1 MVSMKQIAEKCGVSV
16 ASVSKALNDHKD
28 IGENTKARIRQTAA
42 ELGYYPNAAARTLK
56 TNRSYN
62 IGVLFA
68 DAANSGLTHDYFSA
82 VLESF
87 KTEAESRGYDIT
99 FLNTHTGTRSYLET
113 CRQRSMDGVVIAC
126 IDFERPEV
134 KELMQSQIPV
144 ITIDYHSDS
153 CSSVIS
159 ENKEGMQALTN
170 YIISKGHRQIAYI
183 HGDTNSPVTHTR
195 LEAFRNSLQAH
206 NLTVNEDYIL
216 PSAYLNL
223 NTAAECTR
231 KLLSLP
237 VPPSCILYPDD
248 TALLGGLHVIHET
261 GLKIP
266 QDISI
271 AGYDGLRVSRYVSPQ
286 LTTVH
291 QNTERIGLEAAVQ
304 LIRQIENVESY
315 MPCHLLVNA
324 ELVVGDS
331 VGEHKSASI
340 EAIKSMP

>member
-28 IGENTKARIRQTAA
+28 IGESTKTRIRQTAA

-99 FLNTHTGTRSYLET
+99 FLNTHIGTRSYLEA
-113 CRQRSMDGVVIAC
+113 CKQRSMDGVVIAC

-134 KELMQSQIPV
+134 VELMQSKIPV
-144 ITIDYHSDS
+144 ITIDYHSEY

-159 ENKEGMQALTN
+159 ENKKGMQALTD
-170 YIISKGHRQIAYI
+170 YVISKGHQKIAYI
-183 HGDTNSPVTHTR
+183 HGDIHSPVTHIR
-195 LEAFRNSLQAH
+195 LEAFRAALQQHDIAP
-206 NLTVNEDYIL
+206 NEEYIL
-216 PSAYLNL
+216 PSAYLDL
-223 NTAAECTR
+223 NSAAECTR
-231 KLLSLP
+231 KLLNQP
-237 VPPSCILYPDD
+237 TPPSCILYPDD
-248 TALLGGLHVIHET
+248 TALLGGLNVIHEY

-266 QDISI
+266 QDISV

-286 LTTVH
+286 LTTVR
-291 QNTERIGLEAAVQ
+291 QDTERLGQQAAEQ
-304 LIRQIENVESY
+304 LICQIENTTSPDP
-315 MPCHLLVNA
+315 MHLLINTQ
-324 ELVVGDS
+324 LVIGNS
-331 VGEHKSASI
+331 VSTPSD
-340 EAIKSMP
+340 

>member
-28 IGENTKARIRQTAA
+28 IGEATKERIRKTAA

-126 IDFERPEV
+126 IDFTQPEV
-134 KELMQSQIPV
+134 IELMRSSIPV
-144 ITIDYHSDS
+144 ITIDYRSDD
-153 CSSVIS
+153 CSSVVS
-159 ENKEGMQALTN
+159 ENQQGMMALTD
-170 YIISKGHRQIAYI
+170 YIIRKGHRRIAYI
-183 HGDTNSPVTHTR
+183 HGDANSLVTGTR
-195 LEAFRNSLQAH
+195 LDAFRTGLSLH
-206 NLTVNEDYIL
+206 HIPINESYIL
-216 PSAYLNL
+216 PSAYLDFNA
-223 NTAAECTR
+223 AAECTR
-231 KLLSLP
+231 NLLNQP
-237 VPPSCILYPDD
+237 EIPSCIIYPDD
-248 TALLGGLHVIHET
+248 TALLGGLNVIHEA

-291 QNTERIGLEAAVQ
+291 QDTDRIGSEAAAQ
-304 LIRQIENVESY
+304 LISQIESNGAYEKK
-315 MPCHLLVNA
+315 HLIINTQLVTGA
-324 ELVVGDS
+324 S
-331 VGEHKSASI
+331 VGNCKN
-340 EAIKSMP
+340 

>member
-28 IGENTKARIRQTAA
+28 IGEATKSRIRQAAA

-126 IDFERPEV
+126 IDFEQPEV
-134 KELMQSQIPV
+134 IELMQSSIPV
-144 ITIDYHSDS
+144 ITIDYRSDY

-159 ENKEGMQALTN
+159 ENKQGMMALTE
-170 YIISKGHRQIAYI
+170 YIISKGHRKIAYI
-183 HGDTNSPVTHTR
+183 HGDANSLVTRTR
-195 LEAFRNSLQAH
+195 LEAFHTSLSLH
-206 NLTVNEDYIL
+206 NVPVDESYIL
-216 PSAYLNL
+216 PSAYLDL
-223 NTAAECTR
+223 NAAAECTR
-231 KLLSLP
+231 KLLDLP
-237 VPPSCILYPDD
+237 TVPSCIIYPDD
-248 TALLGGLHVIHET
+248 TALLGGLNVIHEA

-291 QNTERIGLEAAVQ
+291 QDTKRLGAEAATQ
-304 LIRQIENVESY
+304 LISQIENNGSY
-315 MPCHLLVNA
+315 TKKHLLVNTQ
-324 ELVVGDS
+324 LVIGDS
-331 VGEHKSASI
+331 VGS
-340 EAIKSMP
+340 P

>member
-1 MVSMKQIAEKCGVSV
+1 MEGGLMVSLKQIAEKCGVSV
-16 ASVSKALNDHKD
+16 ASVSKALNNHKD
-28 IGENTKARIRQTAA
+28 IGESTKERIRKTAA

-87 KTEAESRGYDIT
+87 KAAAESRGYDIT
-99 FLNTHTGTRSYLET
+99 FLNTHTESRSYLET
-113 CRQRSMDGVVIAC
+113 CRQRSIDGVVIAC

-134 KELMQSQIPV
+134 IELMNSSVPV
-144 ITIDYHSDS
+144 ITIDYNFEN

-159 ENKEGMQALTN
+159 ENNKGMRALTD
-170 YIISKGHRQIAYI
+170 YIISCGHRHIAYI
-183 HGDTNSPVTHTR
+183 HGEEHSSVTRAR
-195 LEAFRNSLQAH
+195 LQAFRTSLSSH
-206 NLTVNEDYIL
+206 NIPVNEDFIL
-216 PSAYLNL
+216 PSAYLDL
-223 NTAAECTR
+223 GSAAACTE

-237 VPPSCILYPDD
+237 LTPSCIIYPDD
-248 TALLGGLHVIHET
+248 TALLGGLNVLHEH

-271 AGYDGLRVSRYVSPQ
+271 AGYDGLRASRYVSPK

-291 QNTERIGLEAAVQ
+291 QDTEQIGMQAAVQ
-304 LIRQIENVESY
+304 LIRQIEHVESDT
-315 MPCHLLVNA
+315 PRHLLIQTN
-324 ELVVGDS
+324 LIIGNS
-331 VGEHKSASI
+331 VSI
-340 EAIKSMP
+340 NKT